1 MQVPATG
8 ASSYASPAAQATPS
22 MSPASTKPDTARQD
36 FLAFSKMTPAEKMRA
51 MILGSM
57 GLTEDQLKAMDPK
70 ERQKI
75 EDKIKALIREQVE
88 RLVEKGTGLAVDL
101 KV

>member
-1 MQVPATG
+1 MQIPAAG
-8 ASSYASPAAQATPS
+8 ASSYASPAAQASPGL
-22 MSPASTKPDTARQD
+22 SPAKTKADTTVAD
-36 FLAFSKMTPAEKMRA
+36 FLAFQHMTPAEKMRA

-70 ERQKI
+70 ERAKV
-75 EDKIKALIREQVE
+75 EEKIKALIRQQVE
-88 RLVEKGTGLAVDL
+88 QSVEKKTGLAVDL